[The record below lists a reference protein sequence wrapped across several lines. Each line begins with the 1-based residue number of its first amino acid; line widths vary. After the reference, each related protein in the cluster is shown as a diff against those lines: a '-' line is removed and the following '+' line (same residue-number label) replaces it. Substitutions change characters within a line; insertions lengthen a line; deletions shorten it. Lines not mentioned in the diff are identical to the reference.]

1 LTKGPLSGVRVLE
14 FASIGPG
21 PFCTMLL
28 SDMGADVIRIER
40 PQGVGGTG
48 PNAVLQRGRPS
59 LLLDLK
65 QTEDCERAFRAAR
78 VADVLIEGNRPGVM
92 ERLGLGPERLM
103 PANERL
109 IYARMT
115 GYGQSGPR
123 AKTAGHDI
131 NYLAMSGVLDLISDG
146 KAPPRAPL
154 NLLGDF
160 GGGALYLA
168 FGIVSALFERTQSG
182 LGQIVDAAII
192 DGSASL
198 SGMAIG
204 AFATGSLARCPDD
217 NLLSGAA
224 PFYRCY
230 LCADGRHIAVGAIE
244 PQFYARFLEAM
255 ELQHFTR
262 FEQRDPSFWPDLS
275 SILEKRFLT
284 ESSQHWLSLLEPLDA
299 CISAVLTLE
308 ESSSDP
314 HAVERDAY
322 VDVAGA
328 SQPAPA
334 PRFSRTPGAVQHGMA
349 KPGAGGHEA
358 LARWGVR

>member
-1 LTKGPLSGVRVLE
+1 MTNGPLSGVRVLE

-65 QTEDCERAFRAAR
+65 QAQDCDLASRAACA
-78 VADVLIEGNRPGVM
+78 ADVLIEGNRPGVM

-103 PANERL
+103 AANDRL

-115 GYGQSGPR
+115 GYGQTGPR

-131 NYLAMSGVLDLISDG
+131 NYLAMSGVLDLIGDG
-146 KAPPRAPL
+146 RSPPRAPL

-168 FGIVSALFERTQSG
+168 LGIVSALFERTHSG
-182 LGQIVDAAII
+182 RGQIVDAAII

-204 AFATGSLARCPDD
+204 AFATGSLSRQADA

-230 LCADGRHIAVGAIE
+230 LCADDRYIAVGAIE

-255 ELQHFTR
+255 ELQSFAR
-262 FEQRDPSFWPDLS
+262 FDQRDPSFWPELS
-275 SILEKRFLT
+275 SILEQRFVKET
-284 ESSQHWLSLLEPLDA
+284 SAHWLSLLEPLDA

-308 ESSSDP
+308 ESQSDA
-314 HAVERDAY
+314 HAMARNAY
-322 VDVAGA
+322 VNVAGVA
-328 SQPAPA
+328 QPAPA
-334 PRFSRTPGAVQHGMA
+334 PRFSRTPGAIQHEMA
-349 KPGAGGHEA
+349 KPGEGGREA
-358 LARWGVR
+358 LARWGIA